1 MRPCQ
6 LIVAVSVDER
16 SLQKRLFEV
25 TGCRDHGPGNRHS
38 KGNARALYLEHYF
51 TPVKIAHD
59 SNLLCRRKWHPV
71 YFRTG
76 RRALNSYKFTE
87 SLPALWEQKKKDEKA
102 RETIYI
108 TLSKC
113 VMR

>member
-25 TGCRDHGPGNRHS
+25 TGCRDHGPGSRHS

-59 SNLLCRRKWHPV
+59 SNLLCIDENGILGTSEPV
-71 YFRTG
+71 DELSTATNLLEAYQLCG
-76 RRALNSYKFTE
+76 N
-87 SLPALWEQKKKDEKA
+87 KKKGRK
-102 RETIYI
+102 
-108 TLSKC
+108 SS
-113 VMR
+113 

>member
-59 SNLLCRRKWHPV
+59 SNLLCRRKWHTV

-76 RRALNSYKFTE
+76 QRALNSYKFTG